1 MLISTIDSDIANIPD
16 NEFRT
21 VFAGGIA
28 IMFGSVLSTIFVG
41 FLIESNGGGYADL
54 VAETYAEQNMGDGEE
69 TFLNSLGLVS
79 VCVSR
84 DIYIYIERER
94 DFRLV
99 FSLPPNLLPFSSE
112 FIPHFPCFPRLSSI
126 FPPSHFLHC
135 ILLFVIYKNAD
146 QKTETVE
153 MVRTFREKKMRK
165 AGTWTAA
172 DEDEKRQFAEEK
184 DMFSD
189 YD

>member
-1 MLISTIDSDIANIPD
+1 
-16 NEFRT
+16 
-21 VFAGGIA
+21 
-28 IMFGSVLSTIFVG
+28 MFGSVLSTIFVG

-84 DIYIYIERER
+84 ERETHTERERDTEREIEKERER
-94 DFRLV
+94 DFRLI
-99 FSLPPNLLPFSSE
+99 FSLPPNLLLFSTE
-112 FIPHFPCFPRLSSI
+112 FISHFPCFLRLSSI

>member
-1 MLISTIDSDIANIPD
+1 
-16 NEFRT
+16 
-21 VFAGGIA
+21 
-28 IMFGSVLSTIFVG
+28 MFGSVLSTIFVG

-69 TFLNSLGLVS
+69 TFLNSLGL
-79 VCVSR
+79 
-84 DIYIYIERER
+84 
-94 DFRLV
+94 
-99 FSLPPNLLPFSSE
+99 
-112 FIPHFPCFPRLSSI
+112 
-126 FPPSHFLHC
+126 
-135 ILLFVIYKNAD
+135 NAD

>member
-1 MLISTIDSDIANIPD
+1 
-16 NEFRT
+16 
-21 VFAGGIA
+21 
-28 IMFGSVLSTIFVG
+28 MFGSVLSTIFVG

-79 VCVSR
+79 VCASR
-84 DIYIYIERER
+84 EREQ
-94 DFRLV
+94 DDILV
-99 FSLPPNLLPFSSE
+99 FS
-112 FIPHFPCFPRLSSI
+112 
-126 FPPSHFLHC
+126 FPPSPPSFLVRIHYPFPLFPPIILRSRSHILYIHPFFHRPIFLHC
-135 ILLFVIYKNAD
+135 ILLFIICKNAD